1 MVIRIIHKQLSAPA
15 TQPCLIVA
23 ERLTKNYQKIIKTL
37 KMKWP
42 STKFFQ
48 GLAGASF
55 LMGGTN
61 LIINIFKIAKSNTV
75 QEDQITE
82 IHTQVADLSN
92 KVSSLT
98 YNQVNKTGNFSE
110 QNIISTGNQLFEN
123 LKNIEKQIYDSQ
135 GLTDITNKLSEAVN
149 NISLAKYKL
158 TTITDQL
165 NNAMLNN
172 KQIEYNI
179 LLAEKAKLEAFYNQN
194 LNYIL
199 TNVNTHL
206 QNKMI
211 VYKELAKNISN
222 SRQNFL
228 GDNIWEKLDQ
238 FNNWLNSLSLQENLA
253 FVNMSGIIFI
263 MITLFSIIMIFYGNK
278 LLNYFQLE
286 DRFPRIA
293 KLIILRRKF
302 QEYYLITNILLI
314 SVVLII
320 MFALNLLVFIYN

>member
-1 MVIRIIHKQLSAPA
+1 MVIWIIHKQLSAPA

-92 KVSSLT
+92 KVSELT